1 MRGHFLPHGVIP
13 HGKSG
18 EANPHGDTQPQLG
31 AAPHLCCVGDVS
43 SPKPF
48 NSFPAELE
56 EATGK
61 TLRDPGQLGRINS
74 LWSS

>member
-1 MRGHFLPHGVIP
+1 MVSFRMESLVKQIPMEIPSPSWELPP
-13 HGKSG
+13 
-18 EANPHGDTQPQLG
+18 T
-31 AAPHLCCVGDVS
+31 LCSAGDVS